1 MLELNDVMTA
11 RYVDAR
17 TLELMTAD
25 AYDVANRLPNAR
37 IVTSIR
43 VRSGIDATTVRHTAS
58 EWQSPGSA
66 GWAIAELASNVF
78 DFRHPLTTIDQLQSL
93 RYTDTPDYVDL
104 VNIAAVIAWVCDQ
117 VQRGYVDPEDPD
129 DN

>member
-1 MLELNDVMTA
+1 MLELNDVMAA
-11 RYVDAR
+11 RYVDAF
-17 TLELMTAD
+17 TLELMTSD
-25 AYDVANRLPNAR
+25 AYDVANRMPNAR

-43 VRSGIDATTVRHTAS
+43 IRSGIDVTTVRHTAG

-78 DFRHPLTTIDQLQSL
+78 DFRHPLTAIDQLQSL
-93 RYTDTPDYVDL
+93 RYTDNPDYVDL
-104 VNIAAVIAWVCDQ
+104 ANIAAAIAWVCDQ

>member
-1 MLELNDVMTA
+1 MLELNDVMA
-11 RYVDAR
+11 AHYVDAR

-25 AYDVANRLPNAR
+25 AYADRLPNPR
-37 IVTSIR
+37 IVTSVK
-43 VRSGIDATTVRHTAS
+43 VRPGIDVTTVRHTAA
-58 EWQSPGSA
+58 EWQSPGSS
-66 GWAIAELASNVF
+66 GWAIAELASSMF
-78 DFRHPLTTIDQLQSL
+78 DFRHPLNAIEQLQRL

-129 DN
+129 A